1 VAPRGLRLLARVPGI
16 TAELAAAVVSR
27 FGELAAVQRASAAD
41 LTEIPGINIE
51 RAFAIKD
58 TLDRLTESVIL
69 DQYS

>member
-1 VAPRGLRLLARVPGI
+1 M
-16 TAELAAAVVSR
+16 
-27 FGELAAVQRASAAD
+27 QRASAAD